1 MAKKSFIQ
9 NDPAMNFISTESED
23 EEQEPKPAQPKP
35 SAATHAP
42 KGYKLNP
49 LYVETKSKRLQ
60 LVVQP
65 SLFDKVKRGAAAAG
79 LSVNEFV
86 HQILEKATMEEE
98 EEQEEGKS

>member
-9 NDPAMNFISTESED
+9 RDPEKNFINIEPGD

-35 SAATHAP
+35 SATHAP
-42 KGYKLNP
+42 KGYKVNP
-49 LYVETKSKRLQ
+49 LYVETKSRRLQ

-65 SLFDKVKRGAAAAG
+65 SLFEKVKRGAAAAG